1 MLQAV
6 RSRLG
11 FIPAASALAL
21 LSVVL
26 AGCAANPWSEAY
38 EPFIATGAA
47 SMNAG
52 TDAANPVLE
61 LVEFEDA
68 TRGRGRE
75 GFEQIGFANFTG
87 VYYRGIEDDLRG
99 HGREV
104 GADLVAWGLRY
115 LHTERETTL
124 RPVQDVWTSK
134 RRGRYDPRTGRYHD
148 ETIEW
153 TETRYVPEVYDNA
166 YYAFRAVFY
175 RDPQAR
181 P

>member
-6 RSRLG
+6 PTRLG
-11 FIPAASALAL
+11 SLVTASALA
-21 LSVVL
+21 VL
-26 AGCAANPWSEAY
+26 AFALPGCAGNPWSEAY
-38 EPFIATGAA
+38 EGFGGAGAA
-47 SMNAG
+47 AMSAEPS
-52 TDAANPVLE
+52 ARSPVLE

-68 TRGRGRE
+68 TRRRE
-75 GFEQIGFANFTG
+75 SEGLEQIGFANFTG
-87 VYYRGIEDDLRG
+87 VYYRGIEDDLRRQ
-99 HGREV
+99 GREV

-166 YYAFRAVFY
+166 FYAFRAVFY

>member
-1 MLQAV
+1 MLQPAPT
-6 RSRLG
+6 RLAT
-11 FIPAASALAL
+11 FLTASALAL
-21 LSVVL
+21 LSSVL
-26 AGCAANPWSEAY
+26 GGCAANPWSKAY
-38 EPFIATGAA
+38 EGFGGAGAA
-47 SMNAG
+47 SMTAEPR
-52 TDAANPVLE
+52 AANPVLE

-68 TRGRGRE
+68 TRGRGRD
-75 GFEQIGFANFTG
+75 GLEQIGFANFTG
-87 VYYRGIEDDLRG
+87 VYYRGIEDDLRRQ
-99 HGREV
+99 GREV

-134 RRGRYDPRTGRYHD
+134 RRGRYDPRTGRYDD

-175 RDPQAR
+175 RDAR
-181 P
+181 